1 MFIGEYQ
8 HTLDDKG
15 RLAIPAKF
23 RNDLDKGIVI
33 TRELDHCLSL
43 YPIDE
48 WERRAV
54 ELSKIKTVQAD
65 PRSFVRSQLSG
76 AMDLKLDSQGRA
88 VIPDYLRNYAGIKR
102 DVVVTGLYN
111 HLEIWDAEGWKK
123 YSAEMEKNSNEIAE
137 KMGNLGA

>member
-15 RLAIPAKF
+15 RLAVPVKF

-43 YPIDE
+43 YSIDE

-88 VIPDYLRNYAGIKR
+88 VVPDYLRNYAGIKR

-111 HLEIWDAEGWKK
+111 HLEIWDKAAWEG
-123 YSAEMEKNSNEIAE
+123 YRANFEKMGDEIAE
-137 KMGNLGA
+137 RIGDAGI

>member
-23 RNDLDKGIVI
+23 RNDFDKGVVI
-33 TRELDHCLSL
+33 TRELDHCLAL
-43 YPIDE
+43 YPVDE
-48 WERRAV
+48 WERRAT
-54 ELSKIKTVQAD
+54 ELSKIKTVHSD

-88 VIPDYLRNYAGIKR
+88 MVPDYLRNYAGIKK

-111 HLEIWDAEGWKK
+111 HLEIWDRAVWAA
-123 YSAEMEKNSNEIAE
+123 YRDNFEKMGDEIAE
-137 KMGNLGA
+137 RMGGENG

>member
-23 RNDLDKGIVI
+23 RNDFDKGIVI
-33 TRELDHCLSL
+33 TRELDHCLAL
-43 YPIDE
+43 YPVDE
-48 WERRAV
+48 WERRAT
-54 ELSKIKTVQAD
+54 ELSKIKTVHSD

-88 VIPDYLRNYAGIKR
+88 VVPDYLRNYAGIKK

-111 HLEIWDAEGWKK
+111 HLEIWDKAAWEG
-123 YSAEMEKNSNEIAE
+123 YRANFEKMGDEIAE
-137 KMGNLGA
+137 RMGETGG

>member
-88 VIPDYLRNYAGIKR
+88 VVPDYLRNYAGIKR

-111 HLEIWDAEGWKK
+111 HLEIWDAEAWKK

-137 KMGNLGA
+137 KMGGV

>member
-88 VIPDYLRNYAGIKR
+88 VVPDYLRDYAGIKR

-111 HLEIWDAEGWKK
+111 HLEIWDADAWKK

-137 KMGNLGA
+137 KMGELGT